1 MKNKRNPGVFI
12 TALICFGLIMMV
24 LWVYYGAVFGVKT
37 SEKKKDIS
45 VVLYD
50 AGDGGWESLMEGM
63 KQAEDDF
70 SVNIHYV
77 TAKRGTTGTEQ
88 AELVRQEIAEG
99 AAGVLLAVVDA
110 GIMPQEIWDGTV
122 QVPIVAVESNADAA
136 TYSLFS
142 ADNAGMGRMLGQ
154 EILNDLESDED
165 LKIVVVEEYIERD
178 SVRERA
184 RGLYE
189 ALEDK
194 AEIVSVQ
201 HNGDRADLA
210 QYLTSILT
218 YSNADV
224 VVALSKESL
233 QAVCEVETRALSD
246 KKVYGIGNTAS
257 IVAALE
263 KGKIEKLVFQNE
275 FNIGYM
281 SVKALVQ
288 QMDGIQNPVE
298 EIDYYCVGREDVYE
312 TQYERLLYPIV
323 E

>member
-1 MKNKRNPGVFI
+1 MKNKKNPEIII

-24 LWVYYGAVFGVKT
+24 LWVYYGAVFGEKIP
-37 SEKKKDIS
+37 EKKKDIS

-77 TAKRGTTGTEQ
+77 TAKQGTTGEEQ
-88 AELVRQEIAEG
+88 AELVRKEIADG

-110 GIMPQEIWDGTV
+110 GIMPQEIQGGNM

-142 ADNAGMGRMLGQ
+142 ADNVGMGRMLGQ
-154 EILNDLESDED
+154 EILNDFQSDED
-165 LKIVVVEEYIERD
+165 LKIVVIEEYIERD

-184 RGLYE
+184 QGLYE
-189 ALEDK
+189 VLGDK

-201 HNGDRADLA
+201 RNGDRAELVR
-210 QYLTSILT
+210 YLTSVLT

-233 QAVCEVETRALSD
+233 QAVCEVENRATSD

-263 KGKIEKLVFQNE
+263 KGKIEKLVFQDE

-288 QMDGIQNPVE
+288 QMEGIQNSAE
-298 EIDYYCVGREDVYE
+298 EIDYYCVKRDEVHE
-312 TQYERLLYPIV
+312 TQYERLLFPIV